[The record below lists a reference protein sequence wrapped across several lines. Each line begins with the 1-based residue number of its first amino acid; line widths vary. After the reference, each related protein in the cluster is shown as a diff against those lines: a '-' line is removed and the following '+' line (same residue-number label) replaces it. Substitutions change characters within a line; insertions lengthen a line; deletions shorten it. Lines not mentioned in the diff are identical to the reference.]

1 VTTPGYEAR
10 GAYAGEC
17 SSADDAHV
25 LQITP
30 VGGAPHLNPVPD
42 MTWGLHLVV
51 ANIALGNL
59 VSVVGSQIAAYA
71 R

>member
-1 VTTPGYEAR
+1 MQNNCP
-10 GAYAGEC
+10 
-17 SSADDAHV
+17 
-25 LQITP
+25 
-30 VGGAPHLNPVPD
+30 
-42 MTWGLHLVV
+42 LVD